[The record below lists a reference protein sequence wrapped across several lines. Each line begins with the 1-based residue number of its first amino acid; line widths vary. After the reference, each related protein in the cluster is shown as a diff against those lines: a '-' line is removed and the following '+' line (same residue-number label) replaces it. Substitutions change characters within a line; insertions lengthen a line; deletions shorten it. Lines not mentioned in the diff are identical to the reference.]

1 MITVYDYTGFNPA
14 DEVEKVLSFACEKL
28 GVNDVTVVASLNEKL
43 LRKLSKYEVDYQA
56 VLFKNKGVNHIYTL
70 YFRPRLGK
78 ATYTEI
84 LCHEAVHL
92 AQQER
97 GDLSL
102 NLTTGECRWKGE
114 LYAANS
120 PYMERPWEKEAFK
133 IQSDLQRAYK
143 KFNKSNKPNKK
154 NR

>member
-1 MITVYDYTGFNPA
+1 MITVYDYTGFKPA
-14 DEVEKVLSFACEKL
+14 GEVERVLTFACNQL
-28 GVNDVTVVASLNEKL
+28 GVSDITVVASPNERI

-56 VLFKNKGVNHIYTL
+56 VLFKNKGVSHIYTL
-70 YFRPRLGK
+70 YFRPKLSQ
-78 ATYTEI
+78 AVYTEI

-102 NLTTGECRWKGE
+102 NLSTGECRWTGE
-114 LYAANS
+114 VYPPDY

-133 IQSDLQRAYK
+133 VQSVILK
-143 KFNKSNKPNKK
+143 KYRKSVKLSKTKK
-154 NR
+154 S